1 MFDISFLVESLV
13 FYILL
18 PGGFVELRS
27 FDFRVSCGQAAI
39 RGGVQQR
46 DLQEDHQGG
55 HQVPDP
61 REHRGQGHDLEA
73 AEEGAESEAVLGRG
87 HGPPLDQE

>member
-1 MFDISFLVESLV
+1 MVLLLN
-13 FYILL
+13 YILL
-18 PGGFVELRS
+18 PGGFVEPGSVDL
-27 FDFRVSCGQAAI
+27 RVSCGQASI

-73 AEEGAESEAVLGRG
+73 AEEGAESEAVPGRG
-87 HGPPLDQE
+87 HGPSLDQEQPLVT